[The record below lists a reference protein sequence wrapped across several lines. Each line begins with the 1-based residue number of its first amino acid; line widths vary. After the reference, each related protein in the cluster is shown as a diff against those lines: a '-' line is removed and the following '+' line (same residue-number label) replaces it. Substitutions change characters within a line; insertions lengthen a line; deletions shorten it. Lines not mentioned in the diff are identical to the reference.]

1 MRAWRGLSLAG
12 LIGALAL
19 GSALCAHRV
28 LQAGLNPF
36 AWFAAGLLLNILAY
50 MALLMRPRRAVPPLV
65 QISGTH
71 S

>member
-1 MRAWRGLSLAG
+1 MRARRGLLLAG

-19 GSALCAHRV
+19 GAALCAHRA

-36 AWFAAGLLLNILAY
+36 AWFAAGLSLNVLAY
-50 MALLMRPRRAVPPLV
+50 LALLMRPPLV